1 MSEESENSVSQQEES
16 SPQEQP
22 KKNAIGKAPRSLGG
36 VLSHKKLWGGVL
48 DAVLVLSVI
57 GVGVGIFWYLNQEL
71 PKYRVPSPY
80 ELSLAENANLRAERE
95 RLQPEAFRA
104 EEQYLLKM
112 RLDERRR
119 EIESQNLSNVETTA
133 KIQEKRRQILAK
145 QHEIRRTDKEY
156 RQVALSLLPGMNLGT
171 VRTRKG
177 SRVYYGAR
185 VTRVEGKSLLLSH
198 DQGMVRLL
206 ASDLVAESLPA
217 LARYAFGVDDL
228 LHIAEMNAEIATQ
241 PETEQA
247 EPQTIALPPKQKET
261 KTASPKKKATPSYA
275 ALSPLAYEPPSAKP
289 IVDVQLPPAPKVE
302 PSSMTDT
309 SLIAT
314 PMNEVIPQWLKEGR

>member
-1 MSEESENSVSQQEES
+1 MSEESENSVSRQEETAR
-16 SPQEQP
+16 QTQP
-22 KKNAIGKAPRSLGG
+22 KKNRIGGLGRSFCA

-48 DAVLVLSVI
+48 DVTLVLLVI
-57 GVGVGIFWYLNQEL
+57 GVVVGIFWYLNQEL

-80 ELSLAENANLRAERE
+80 ELSLAENAKLRAERE

-112 RLDERRR
+112 RLEERQR
-119 EIESQNLSNVETTA
+119 EIESQNRNNLETSA
-133 KIQEKRRQILAK
+133 KIQEKSRQILAK

-156 RQVALSLLPGMNLGT
+156 RQVAMSLLPGMNLGT

-177 SRVYYGAR
+177 SRVYYGTR

-198 DQGMVRLL
+198 DQGMVRLH
-206 ASDLVAESLPA
+206 ASDLVAESLPP

-241 PETEQA
+241 SDAEEAEQQA
-247 EPQTIALPPKQKET
+247 PAQSAKKKET
-261 KTASPKKKATPSYA
+261 KASSRKKKTTSSYA
-275 ALSPLAYEPPSAKP
+275 DLSPLAYEPPSAKP
-289 IVDVQLPPAPKVE
+289 IVDVQLPPAPKAE
-302 PSSMTDT
+302 TSSMTDT

-314 PMNEVIPQWLKEGR
+314 PMNEVIPLWMKEK